1 MNMIVHLT
9 FFSYFIASSFAL
21 PSRPPLPTLQWE
33 ERSDWLNVQK
43 LGAKGNGVSDD
54 TLPLQAALALF
65 SNTATSN
72 TTLYF
77 PPGTYLVTQT
87 LVLNRTLGVMLL
99 GSGELTVLKW
109 GGARGDNTSRLLHS
123 DGNTRFHIEGFVFDG
138 SGSCYTGLDHDSK
151 NQYESRV
158 VHRNLA
164 FENFLEAGLRVGH
177 AQFVASAEM
186 TYVNC
191 VFAFN
196 GAGVAF
202 MAWNVSTP

>member
-1 MNMIVHLT
+1 VL
-9 FFSYFIASSFAL
+9 ACAL
-21 PSRPPLPTLQWE
+21 EFLRP
-33 ERSDWLNVQK
+33 
-43 LGAKGNGVSDD
+43 
-54 TLPLQAALALF
+54 AA
-65 SNTATSN
+65 
-72 TTLYF
+72 
-77 PPGTYLVTQT
+77 GD
-87 LVLNRTLGVMLL
+87 VL
-99 GSGELTVLKW
+99 
-109 GGARGDNTSRLLHS
+109 
-123 DGNTRFHIEGFVFDG
+123 VFDG

-202 MAWNVSTP
+202 MSWNVSNS